1 LKRLVLLLA
10 VVAVLGLTAC
20 GGDGGQAT
28 STGPL
33 ALDQRVVTEEDAS
46 NSKPDPVEKTV
57 TVSGPDEFISR
68 LGESFVDPSPED
80 VAAFKSAGFVQ
91 AIDDTRFLPL
101 GMSTS
106 HSPAN
111 PHIHSTVMQFES
123 GDGAKTAENIEHE
136 DSLRPCPES
145 CATSIEAFDVADIP
159 GALGT
164 RRHASQEDI
173 DATGDSKLHPFDEY
187 EVVFTD
193 GVFAYRVRLNGPPG
207 SVSEDQAEEIA
218 KSLYERVHGR
228 PATAA

>member
-1 LKRLVLLLA
+1 MKGLVLLLSA
-10 VVAVLGLTAC
+10 VGVLGLAAC
-20 GGDGGQAT
+20 GGGNSEAT

-46 NSKPDPVEKTV
+46 DSKPDPVEKRV
-57 TVSGPDEFISR
+57 TVSGPDEFISK
-68 LGESFVDPSPED
+68 LGDAFVNPSPED

-111 PHIHSTVMQFES
+111 PHIHSTVMQFETS
-123 GDGAKTAENIEHE
+123 DGAKTAQQIDHE

-145 CATSIEAFDVADIP
+145 CATSVEEFDVADIP

-173 DATGDSKLHPFDEY
+173 DATGATDMHPYDEY
-187 EVVFTD
+187 EVAFTD
-193 GVFAYRVRLNGPPG
+193 GVFAYRVQLNGPPG
-207 SVSEDQAEEIA
+207 SVSEGQAEDIA

-228 PATAA
+228 PAAS

>member
-1 LKRLVLLLA
+1 LKGLVLLLSA
-10 VVAVLGLTAC
+10 VGVLGLAAC
-20 GGDGGQAT
+20 GGDSGSAT

-46 NSKPDPVEKTV
+46 DSKPDPVEKRV
-57 TVSGPDEFISR
+57 TVSSPDEFISK
-68 LGESFVDPSPED
+68 LGDAFVNPSPED

-111 PHIHSTVMQFES
+111 PHIHSTVMQFET
-123 GDGAKTAENIEHE
+123 GQGAQTAQNIEHE
-136 DSLRPCPES
+136 DSLRPCPEN
-145 CATSIEAFDVADIP
+145 CATSVEEFDVADIP

-173 DATGDSKLHPFDEY
+173 DATGATDIHPYDEY
-187 EVVFTD
+187 EVAFTD
-193 GVFAYRVRLNGPPG
+193 GVFAYRVQLNGPPG
-207 SVSEDQAEEIA
+207 SVSEDQAKDIA
-218 KSLYERVHGR
+218 QSLYDRVHGR
-228 PATAA
+228 PPA

>member
-1 LKRLVLLLA
+1 LKGVVLLLSA
-10 VVAVLGLTAC
+10 VGVLALAAC
-20 GGDGGQAT
+20 GGGNSEAT

-46 NSKPDPVEKTV
+46 DSKPDPVEKRV
-57 TVSGPDEFISR
+57 TVSSPDEFISK
-68 LGESFVDPSPED
+68 LGDAFVNPSPED

-101 GMSTS
+101 GMVTS

-111 PHIHSTVMQFES
+111 PHIHTMVMQFETAE
-123 GDGAKTAENIEHE
+123 GAKTAQDIEHE
-136 DSLRPCPES
+136 DSLRPCPEN
-145 CATSIEAFDVADIP
+145 CATSVEEFDVADIP

-173 DATGDSKLHPFDEY
+173 DATGATDVHPYDEY

-193 GVFAYRVRLNGPPG
+193 GVFAYRVQLNGPPG
-207 SVSEDQAEEIA
+207 SVSEDQAKDIA
-218 KSLYERVHGR
+218 QSLYDRVHGR
-228 PATAA
+228 PAA